1 MKPKYPGYL
10 NRQQLIPLYLCLFNK
25 DFGMVVVVDM
35 ANNLFAMLLPKTTL
49 FRDQIPLFSMHFMR
63 RNNECL
69 YIVLEKTAAVCG
81 THYG

>member
-1 MKPKYPGYL
+1 
-10 NRQQLIPLYLCLFNK
+10 
-25 DFGMVVVVDM
+25 MVVVVDM

-49 FRDQIPLFSMHFMR
+49 FRDQSPLFSMHFMR
-63 RNNECL
+63 RNNEYL

>member
-1 MKPKYPGYL
+1 
-10 NRQQLIPLYLCLFNK
+10 
-25 DFGMVVVVDM
+25 MVVVVDM

-49 FRDQIPLFSMHFMR
+49 FRDQIPLFSVHFMQ
-63 RNNECL
+63 RNNEYL

>member
-1 MKPKYPGYL
+1 
-10 NRQQLIPLYLCLFNK
+10 
-25 DFGMVVVVDM
+25 MVVVVDM

-69 YIVLEKTAAVCG
+69 YIVPEKLLQYVARITVEHKLGFNYVCSG
-81 THYG
+81 KCHKVA

>member
-1 MKPKYPGYL
+1 
-10 NRQQLIPLYLCLFNK
+10 
-25 DFGMVVVVDM
+25 MVVVVDM

-69 YIVLEKTAAVCG
+69 YIVLEKLLQYVAHITVEHKLGFNYVCSG
-81 THYG
+81 KCHKVA